1 MTFNLKYSLNE
12 DLALHIDQKLLD
24 KKISLLMKLLD
35 KDEWTKARSIA
46 EELDVR
52 FNLSGE
58 ITTKIDEH
66 ITWLQSINNNKEK
79 KKNDKRTPQADS

>member
-35 KDEWTKARSIA
+35 KDEWTKALSIA

-66 ITWLQSINNNKEK
+66 ITWLQSINTNKEMNNEK
-79 KKNDKRTPQADS
+79 QNK

>member
-35 KDEWTKARSIA
+35 KDDFEKVRSIT

-52 FNLSGE
+52 FNQDGGL
-58 ITTKIDEH
+58 IAKIDEH
-66 ITWLQSINNNKEK
+66 IEWLQSINTNKEMNKNDKSNNKE
-79 KKNDKRTPQADS
+79 

>member
-35 KDEWTKARSIA
+35 KDEWTKALSIA

-66 ITWLQSINNNKEK
+66 ITWLQSINTNKEK
-79 KKNDKRTPQADS
+79 NNEKQNK

>member
-35 KDEWTKARSIA
+35 KDEWTKALSIA

-66 ITWLQSINNNKEK
+66 ITWLQSINNNKEMNNEK
-79 KKNDKRTPQADS
+79 QNK